1 MSQEQLRRLLDAL
14 YSFAHEAESH
24 DDHYNLGGRLL
35 SVAGA
40 AITEEP
46 AHTWFAYW
54 REGQPPHLAPSAIQQ
69 SAPEVADMTGVIATA
84 EDKGSEE

>member
-24 DDHYNLGGRLL
+24 DDLYNLGGRIL

-54 REGQPPHLAPSAIQQ
+54 REGQPPHIAPSAIQQ
-69 SAPEVADMTGVIATA
+69 STPEVVDMTAAIAT
-84 EDKGSEE
+84 EDEGSEE

>member
-14 YSFAHEAESH
+14 YSFAHEAESE
-24 DDHYNLGGRLL
+24 DDLWNLGARLL
-35 SVAGA
+35 SVAGG

-54 REGQPPHLAPSAIQQ
+54 RAGNQPPHLAPNAIREG
-69 SAPEVADMTGVIATA
+69 APEVVDMTPAIGDE
-84 EDKGSEE
+84 EDEG

>member
-54 REGQPPHLAPSAIQQ
+54 RAGNQPPHLAPSAIQQ
-69 SAPEVADMTGVIATA
+69 SAPEVADVTA
-84 EDKGSEE
+84 DENSEGSKE